1 MKSIQIILGV
11 LFISLLA
18 FGCSSQNETK
28 FEHVGF
34 VKEYPLKDGKVGEDN
49 PTFSYDASIL
59 WADWGTP
66 EFKQWLLNSVALP
79 NALTKSALRDTLEAV
94 AQRENQEYLDLNAD
108 MELDQSYS
116 LSLVSELVYSCPDY
130 VSVETFVNRFDGGMH
145 PEVISTLG
153 SWSLSENKEIKRED
167 VFKQDKEDL
176 ILPLIMKGLM
186 DYWECKSINDVN
198 DILDNGPLT
207 IMEFAL
213 VQDSIDFFYPY
224 YTIAPRVYGQ
234 PTVRIVAREI
244 APALTDFAKRLLNVE
259 EISNINNKE
268 PQEAILPH
276 PHSARKGLGIYGNVR
291 KVTDDK
297 GNVIEFDKVGNI
309 LKEITGDGKYTH
321 TYEYVIE
328 YKKYKVNDFGF
339 YNITYTDHERKDLS
353 EIEGDTEGSVEY
365 YFDDQDRIIKKI
377 EHIRM
382 SYRTTTFT
390 YTGKKKLPDNIKV
403 NDYDETGNYTTTEV
417 YEYLKVDDQGN
428 WLKRKVTETHEN
440 TIYENYD
447 KEVAEA
453 YADEPYIETR
463 TIEYF

>member
-11 LFISLLA
+11 ILVLM
-18 FGCSSQNETK
+18 FGACSSKSETNGVFKGAWFNSEEPFEENADPYFMYFNIDLHTKTIEHDGEMTHGGFYVNNGFLEQGGDITSAKLERNKAYIEYIDPAGLTYSAILTYIPETRQLK
-28 FEHVGF
+28 FEDGDI
-34 VKEYPLKDGKVGEDN
+34 VKKGGEEEEDILSDGLFG
-49 PTFSYDASIL
+49 
-59 WADWGTP
+59 
-66 EFKQWLLNSVALP
+66 QWHRAIPSELL
-79 NALTKSALRDTLEAV
+79 LEAV
-94 AQRENQEYLDLNAD
+94 
-108 MELDQSYS
+108 
-116 LSLVSELVYSCPDY
+116 
-130 VSVETFVNRFDGGMH
+130 
-145 PEVISTLG
+145 
-153 SWSLSENKEIKRED
+153 
-167 VFKQDKEDL
+167 
-176 ILPLIMKGLM
+176 
-186 DYWECKSINDVN
+186 
-198 DILDNGPLT
+198 
-207 IMEFAL
+207 
-213 VQDSIDFFYPY
+213 
-224 YTIAPRVYGQ
+224 
-234 PTVRIVAREI
+234 
-244 APALTDFAKRLLNVE
+244 
-259 EISNINNKE
+259 
-268 PQEAILPH
+268 LPH

-321 TYEYVIE
+321 TYEYVVE
-328 YKKYKVNDFGF
+328 YKKYKVNDFGP

>member
-11 LFISLLA
+11 IFISLLA

-234 PTVRIVAREI
+234 PTVRLAAREI

-309 LKEITGDGKYTH
+309 LKEITGDGKNTK
-321 TYEYVIE
+321 TYEYVVPNKKYIVNGSGSYKITYSGLKRSDINQNYTDDFVEYTFDNQNRIIE
-328 YKKYKVNDFGF
+328 YKTLVWPGVGTWTFNYIGE
-339 YNITYTDHERKDLS
+339 NI
-353 EIEGDTEGSVEY
+353 
-365 YFDDQDRIIKKI
+365 
-377 EHIRM
+377 
-382 SYRTTTFT
+382 
-390 YTGKKKLPDNIKV
+390 LPNSLQIHT
-403 NDYDETGNYTTTEV
+403 YDEYGTYLTMDR
-417 YEYLKVDDQGN
+417 YEYLDVDEQGN
-428 WLKRKVTETHEN
+428 WLKRKVTQTHEN
-440 TIYENYD
+440 TGTDENYENDYTETHTD
-447 KEVAEA
+447 T
-453 YADEPYIETR
+453 PYIETR